1 MEQNALTP
9 VETGAVE
16 YFTAPSQQP
25 FSSFDMS
32 TEEGQKKAIKCVAQ
46 ADIRLTDFLDNPLV
60 IDDFFAQPIQVKDDD
75 GYNQQ
80 AVRLVIIDKNG
91 TTYATTSSSIANALR
106 QFYNIKG
113 GNIKGLKVKVIT
125 VPTRGGFKAYTLVP
139 AD

>member
-1 MEQNALTP
+1 MQQNELTP

-25 FSSFDMS
+25 FSSFDMT

-46 ADIRLTDFLDNPLV
+46 ADIRLTDFLDNQIV
-60 IDDFFAQPIQVKDDD
+60 IEDFFAQPIRLKDDD
-75 GYNQQ
+75 GYDRA
-80 AVRLVIIDKNG
+80 AVRLVIIDQNG
-91 TTYATTSSSIANALR
+91 TTYATSSSSIANALR
-106 QFYNIKG
+106 QFYIIKE

-125 VPTRGGFKAYTLVP
+125 VPTRSGFKAYTLVP